1 MLKYLYLYKTRFQIF
16 IFYNMKKYIIA
27 GCIGGFLVFI
37 FLLMALIIF
46 GAYDYAPVQILNPTK
61 INHCLENDKIALIQ
75 ELTKNGTLLSPSEY
89 TSHIISYYNSIIMLL
104 VGLFVIFSFIGYFSL
119 KSKMK
124 EQIQESLIE
133 MLRDS
138 KEFDKTISENIMG
151 RVTNEFVPNE
161 IFEEMNAEIAM
172 LKEKLVKMEES
183 PVKKNIRV
191 SKK

>member
-1 MLKYLYLYKTRFQIF
+1 
-16 IFYNMKKYIIA
+16 MKKYIIA
-27 GCIGGFLVFI
+27 GCTGGLLVFI

-61 INHCLENDKIALIQ
+61 LNHCLENDKIALIK

-161 IFEEMNAEIAM
+161 IFEEINAEIAI